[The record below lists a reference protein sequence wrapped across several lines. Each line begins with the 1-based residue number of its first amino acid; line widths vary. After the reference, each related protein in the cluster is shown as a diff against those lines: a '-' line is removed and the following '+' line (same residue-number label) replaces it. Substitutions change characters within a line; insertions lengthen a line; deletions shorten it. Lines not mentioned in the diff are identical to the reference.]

1 MQPRVRV
8 ARRVDPAAAEL
19 LRRDCEVDPA
29 AAELLR
35 RDCEV
40 DDENT
45 VDGLTPREA

>member
-1 MQPRVRV
+1 
-8 ARRVDPAAAEL
+8 